1 MREIAISTT
10 EIKLDQ
16 LLKWGG
22 MAATGGQARV
32 LIASGGVMVNGVVVR
47 ARHHR
52 VRPGDTVAVHDQGE
66 FKITAG

>member
-1 MREIAISTT
+1 MREIAIVTS

-22 MAATGGQARV
+22 LAASGGQARQ
-32 LIASGGVMVNGVVVR
+32 LIEAGEVMVNGAVVK

-52 VRPGDTVAVHDQGE
+52 LQVGDTLAVTGQGE
-66 FKITAG
+66 FKVTAG

>member
-1 MREIAISTT
+1 MGEIAIVTS

-22 MAATGGQARV
+22 MAATGGQARQ
-32 LIASGGVMVNGVVVR
+32 LIDAGAVMVNGAVVR

-52 VRPGDTVAVHDQGE
+52 VQPGDTVAVAGHGE
-66 FKITAG
+66 FKVTAG